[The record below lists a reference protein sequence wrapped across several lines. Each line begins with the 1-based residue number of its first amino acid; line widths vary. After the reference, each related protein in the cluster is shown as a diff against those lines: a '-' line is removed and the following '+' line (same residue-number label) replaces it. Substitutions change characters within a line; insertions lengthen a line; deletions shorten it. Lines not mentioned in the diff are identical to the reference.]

1 MHQGCEASVLICPA
15 GGDRWP
21 RATARRDP
29 REQSSPRFRVRC
41 RAGCERTRPVGPTCQ
56 RLRRNNPHAC
66 LTDGW
71 GPMSAP
77 GVELCAREKMG
88 EWPVGSVGRRVLHSW
103 AARVDLCGL
112 ELGHEGDWAQTEVF
126 FLFFLFL
133 FCIFFSILCSQ
144 FQLILKFKSQFKFN

>member
-1 MHQGCEASVLICPA
+1 
-15 GGDRWP
+15 
-21 RATARRDP
+21 
-29 REQSSPRFRVRC
+29 
-41 RAGCERTRPVGPTCQ
+41 
-56 RLRRNNPHAC
+56 
-66 LTDGW
+66 
-71 GPMSAP
+71 MSAP